1 MSLIGNID
9 NIPLFTT
16 IREAELWGQQYGLT
30 GYHTHQYQGM
40 TGYMGGSNH
49 NNAITG
55 NINATIP
62 TTQQPQQPT
71 PLPQTTMGSSVGG
84 SGGSSGGGGGGY

>member
-1 MSLIGNID
+1 MAVLTTISG
-9 NIPLFTT
+9 IPLFTT
-16 IREAELWGQQYGLT
+16 IQEAIEWAASVGLT

>member
-30 GYHTHQYQGM
+30 GHHTHTLLGQL
-40 TGYMGGSNH
+40 GYMGGTNH
-49 NNAITG
+49 VEITQAVAAG
-55 NINATIP
+55 VQAPLNPIQVRQATQASM
-62 TTQQPQQPT
+62 TT
-71 PLPQTTMGSSVGG
+71 TTTT
-84 SGGSSGGGGGGY
+84 SSGGGGGGY